1 MTEVD
6 MWAVELDPSADTG
19 SQGLSLAERER
30 AARLKAP
37 AVRARWVAARLGLR
51 RVLAHYVEAGPAEIE
66 LRLGSQGKPALADP
80 GAGLRFNLSHSG
92 NLALIA
98 VTRDVEVGV
107 DVEERREDRDF
118 PRLAE
123 IGLSG
128 SDATTVRD
136 ASPGRRADAFYTAWV
151 RQEAVAKC
159 LGVGLGGLLPERP
172 VAVIEL
178 DAGRRH
184 AAALAV
190 AADRAPTIRRRALQP
205 A

>member
-6 MWAVELDPSADTG
+6 VWTVELDPSAEAG
-19 SQGLSLAERER
+19 SEGLSGAERER

-51 RVLAHYVEAGPAEIE
+51 RVLAHYVEAGPAGIE
-66 LRLGSQGKPALADP
+66 LRLGSHGKPALADP
-80 GAGLRFNLSHSG
+80 GAALRFNLSHSG

-98 VTRDVEVGV
+98 VTRDLEVGI

-118 PRLAE
+118 LRLAE
-123 IGLSG
+123 VGLSG

-136 ASPGRRADAFYTAWV
+136 APPRRRAGPFYAAWV

-159 LGVGLGGLLPERP
+159 LGVGLGGPLPERP
-172 VAVIEL
+172 VAVVEV

-190 AADRAPTIRRRALQP
+190 AADRAPTIRRRPLQP

>member
-1 MTEVD
+1 MTEADV
-6 MWAVELDPSADTG
+6 WTVELDPSTRAG
-19 SQGLSLAERER
+19 SQELSLAERER
-30 AARLKAP
+30 AARLRGP

-51 RVLAHYVEAGPAEIE
+51 RVLAHYVDADPADIE
-66 LRLGSQGKPALADP
+66 LRLGSHGKPALADP
-80 GAGLRFNLSHSG
+80 GMALRFNLSHSG
-92 NLALIA
+92 DLALIA
-98 VTRDVEVGV
+98 VTGDLEVGV
-107 DVEERREDRDF
+107 DVEERREGRDF
-118 PRLAE
+118 LRLAE

-136 ASPGRRADAFYTAWV
+136 APPGRRAGAFYAAWV

-159 LGVGLGGLLPERP
+159 LGVGLGGPLPDRP
-172 VAVIEL
+172 VAVVEV

-190 AADRAPTIRRRALQP
+190 AAGDAPTVRRRALQP